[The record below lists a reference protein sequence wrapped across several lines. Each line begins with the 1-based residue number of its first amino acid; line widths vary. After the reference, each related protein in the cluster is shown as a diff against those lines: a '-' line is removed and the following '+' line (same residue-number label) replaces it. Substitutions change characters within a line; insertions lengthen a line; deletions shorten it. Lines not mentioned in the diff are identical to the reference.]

1 MPEETSSAAKLRE
14 LEEECNAI
22 DIDYEELR
30 EKSRDILL
38 PMDERVAAREEYERL
53 GDKFKS
59 LKVEMEKLEMLAT
72 IEAMVNQVKAFLL
85 VGKYA
90 IDSFNGEVV
99 EILTNLASTLIDVR
113 EGLDDQLA
121 RLSQILAHSRFRQFE
136 HYKMEGFTKEQA
148 FMLVLSGIKP
158 VTLSE
163 AVSNGVISG
172 VKAADICKR

>member
-72 IEAMVNQVKAFLL
+72 I
-85 VGKYA
+85 
-90 IDSFNGEVV
+90 
-99 EILTNLASTLIDVR
+99 
-113 EGLDDQLA
+113 
-121 RLSQILAHSRFRQFE
+121 
-136 HYKMEGFTKEQA
+136 
-148 FMLVLSGIKP
+148 
-158 VTLSE
+158 
-163 AVSNGVISG
+163 
-172 VKAADICKR
+172 